1 MHSAEAQRRARTNVR
16 RLEGGG
22 ALTPAASACHPTSDK
37 GPSRKYQ
44 DMSRKLAVYQPPRLG
59 LPRRL
64 PAEAMARVRGYQRAS
79 KADATMRAYRADA
92 AAFDAWC
99 RQHELQQRKRYY
111 LLAVQLLL
119 IA

>member
-1 MHSAEAQRRARTNVR
+1 MPVGYFHVVFTVPAAVAEVAFDNLEQAPDRARRGR
-16 RLEGGG
+16 RHVPLQG
-22 ALTPAASACHPTSDK
+22 LP
-37 GPSRKYQ
+37 
-44 DMSRKLAVYQPPRLG
+44 PPRLG

-99 RQHELQQRKRYY
+99 RQHELQQQKRYY

>member
-1 MHSAEAQRRARTNVR
+1 
-16 RLEGGG
+16 
-22 ALTPAASACHPTSDK
+22 
-37 GPSRKYQ
+37 
-44 DMSRKLAVYQPPRLG
+44 
-59 LPRRL
+59 
-64 PAEAMARVRGYQRAS
+64 MARVRGYQRAS
-79 KADATMRAYRADA
+79 KADATMRAYRTDA

>member
-1 MHSAEAQRRARTNVR
+1 MQCWPTSALHAPRRHLSERLIALDEAGVTFRYKDYRR
-16 RLEGGG
+16 
-22 ALTPAASACHPTSDK
+22 PASACLGVCRPK
-37 GPSRKYQ
+37 PWPGCVA
-44 DMSRKLAVYQPPRLG
+44 MSAPA
-59 LPRRL
+59 RR
-64 PAEAMARVRGYQRAS
+64 
-79 KADATMRAYRADA
+79 MRPCGAYRTDA

>member
-1 MHSAEAQRRARTNVR
+1 
-16 RLEGGG
+16 
-22 ALTPAASACHPTSDK
+22 
-37 GPSRKYQ
+37 
-44 DMSRKLAVYQPPRLG
+44 
-59 LPRRL
+59 
-64 PAEAMARVRGYQRAS
+64 MARVRGYQRAS

-99 RQHELQQRKRYY
+99 RQHELQQQKRYY